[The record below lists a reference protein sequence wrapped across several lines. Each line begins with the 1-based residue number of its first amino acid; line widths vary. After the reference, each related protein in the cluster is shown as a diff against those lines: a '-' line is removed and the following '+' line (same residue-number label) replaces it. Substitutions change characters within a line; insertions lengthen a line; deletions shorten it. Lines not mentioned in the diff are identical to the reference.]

1 MPQHSSSDFLMPS
14 PISSKYLGMYSNVW
28 NESKCLNHSKAFM
41 RIQQEAGDTP
51 VRPRTGKH
59 LSVQSWWTEL
69 DCADHYQQ
77 THPLCLVC
85 AGCSPSFVPRSVVQP
100 SLGPGRRL
108 SSMGINRLLVLWL
121 FTGGLQG
128 DTQRRWDRRRRD
140 RLLSPISVLWSE
152 EAYHP
157 PFPDSASPPRGPKGF
172 SNTGLPAAIAGLGW
186 SSLPLLLAP
195 GQSAFPG
202 WCLKP
207 CS

>member
-1 MPQHSSSDFLMPS
+1 MPSEHSSSDFLMPS

-28 NESKCLNHSKAFM
+28 NESKCLNHSKALWGGSKQA
-41 RIQQEAGDTP
+41 RHPSTSQNREASLCSELG
-51 VRPRTGKH
+51 
-59 LSVQSWWTEL
+59 WTEL
-69 DCADHYQQ
+69 DRADHY
-77 THPLCLVC
+77 HKLILFCLVC

-108 SSMGINRLLVLWL
+108 SSMGINSSWSSG
-121 FTGGLQG
+121 FHWGLQG
-128 DTQRRWDRRRRD
+128 THKEDETDGGD

-172 SNTGLPAAIAGLGW
+172 SNTGLPAIAGLGW

-195 GQSAFPG
+195 GQSASLVG
-202 WCLKP
+202 A
-207 CS
+207 